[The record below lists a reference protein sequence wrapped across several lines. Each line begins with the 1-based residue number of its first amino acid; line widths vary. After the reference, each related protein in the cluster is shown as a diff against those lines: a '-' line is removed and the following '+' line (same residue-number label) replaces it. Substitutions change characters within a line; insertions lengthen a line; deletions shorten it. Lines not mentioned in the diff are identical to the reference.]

1 TLPAGASG
9 DAMTQVGFSRAVLT
23 RLAVSFSMAR
33 RSNTTRTGGRRG
45 VTGPRTVSCGS
56 SRRAVVPPTAIASN
70 PARSQCTYSRAAA
83 PPLARGR
90 ERHDLRVRPSE
101 FRVKPLAGHGPTLQ
115 DDGAD
120 EGIRSDAP
128 PTPQREVEGAS
139 HRLPFG
145 RSVRSRSGA
154 RRLRRHGPP
163 WGRSWRSSLGG
174 A

>member
-1 TLPAGASG
+1 DGHVTGVQTCALPIW
-9 DAMTQVGFSRAVLT
+9 
-23 RLAVSFSMAR
+23 RLAVVGAR
-33 RSNTTRTGGRRG
+33 LERYHDG
-45 VTGPRTVSCGS
+45 
-56 SRRAVVPPTAIASN
+56 
-70 PARSQCTYSRAAA
+70 RAAR
-83 PPLARGR
+83 PLARGR

-163 WGRSWRSSLGG
+163 WGRSWRSWL
-174 A
+174 